1 MAKGQWPSADFPSVS
16 GFSVDIPGMVPDA
29 YACSDRKLI
38 RRNVMFG
45 LGFPELLVIMVI
57 ILLIFGA
64 GRLGDIGSGLGKAI
78 RGFKDS
84 VAGKDAID
92 VTPKKD
98 TDSRKDK
105 A

>member
-1 MAKGQWPSADFPSVS
+1 
-16 GFSVDIPGMVPDA
+16 
-29 YACSDRKLI
+29 
-38 RRNVMFG
+38 MFG
-45 LGFPELLVIMVI
+45 LGLPELLVILVI

-64 GRLGDIGSGLGKAI
+64 SRLGDIGSGLGKAI

-98 TDSRKDK
+98 TDSKQGK
-105 A
+105 G